1 LRLYFDTSIFVP
13 LTVAEQKS
21 EAIQNWFS
29 GCDPSSIVVSDWV
42 MVEFRSALSLK
53 LRTRQITTAARDA
66 SEKVLLTYISD
77 YFTTVA
83 VQRADFQRAAAL
95 AHQESLKLRA
105 GDALHLAIAER
116 LELELATLDGHLHD
130 AATAIGIRAFRL

>member
-1 LRLYFDTSIFVP
+1 MRLYFDTSIFIP

-21 EAIQNWFS
+21 ETIQNWFS
-29 GCDPSSIVVSDWV
+29 SCDPLGIVVSDWV

-53 LRTRQITTAARDA
+53 LRTGQLNAAARDA
-66 SEKVLLTYISD
+66 SEKVMRTYISD

-83 VQRADFQRAAAL
+83 VQRVDFQRGAAL

-130 AATAIGIRAFRL
+130 AATVIGIRAFRL